1 MRREERQQHA
11 RENTRRAILDAALE
25 LFIAD
30 GYGQVSIRNIA
41 AKVDYS
47 PGAIYS
53 YFPSKDEIFFAL
65 AEEGFREI
73 GERQFAGSPSD
84 DPLGDV
90 RAVAW
95 RLYEFSKDQPQ
106 YFALVFLDRHV
117 PRVSKEYERFS
128 FISDMRSRAL
138 AQVERCIEDG
148 IFPATTDSEVA
159 LRLLFAPVIGIAALR
174 LSNRMQPDVDADA
187 LIRDAI
193 ETMLAGIRA
202 GAPTHARR
210 ASVLPAGAIRP
221 GESSNSAVSSGHQGD
236 PTMAKA
242 GAVARTVAMVALAV
256 GLTSACDTAKGESGA
271 KTATPAAI
279 SVSVAAATEQP
290 ITRFLKVTGTLAAE
304 EEAEV
309 AAEIQGRVIAT
320 PVERGTRVAQG
331 ADLIR
336 VSPAEAQAQ
345 AAEAEA
351 NAAQLERRLGL
362 GGTEERRQGVP
373 GDPEERRQGV
383 PGDAERRQ
391 GVSGDSAEFETD
403 RVPEVANAR
412 AQLTLA
418 TGEFDR
424 AKMLFDKQL
433 LSKSDFDQKSAQAE
447 VARRQFEIARNGAM
461 QQYQGLLAAR
471 ARVMLAKK
479 ALADT
484 IVKAPFAGV
493 VGQRLVSVGD
503 YVQRGTKVAS
513 VLRTNPLRV
522 QLTVPEQYSAGVAVG
537 RSVSFEVD
545 ASPGQKFTGQVRYV
559 SPALEANSRTLVVE
573 AVVPN
578 DSGALKPGAFATAL
592 IEQAN
597 RSPGVL
603 TPAAAVRTVAGTSRV
618 FVVAGDKAEERIVT
632 IGQPLGDLVEITSG
646 LKVGEKVA
654 TSNVT
659 QLADG
664 VQVAAK

>member
-11 RENTRRAILDAALE
+11 RETTRRAILDAALE

-30 GYGQVSIRNIA
+30 GYAQVSIRNIA
-41 AKVDYS
+41 AKVEYS

-65 AEEGFREI
+65 AEEGFRAI
-73 GERQFAGSPSD
+73 GERQFADSPSD
-84 DPLGDV
+84 DPLDDV

-106 YFALVFLDRHV
+106 YFSLVFLDRRV

-128 FISDMRSRAL
+128 FISDMRSRAR

-148 IFPATTDSEVA
+148 IFPATTDPEVA

-174 LSNRMQPDVDADA
+174 VSNRMQPDVDADA
-187 LIRDAI
+187 LVRDAI
-193 ETMLAGIRA
+193 ETTLAGIRA
-202 GAPTHARR
+202 GAPTQARR
-210 ASVLPAGAIRP
+210 VPVLRT
-221 GESSNSAVSSGHQGD
+221 ESETE
-236 PTMAKA
+236 P
-242 GAVARTVAMVALAV
+242 GAVARTVAVLALAI
-256 GLTSACDTAKGESGA
+256 GLTSAACGTKGESA
-271 KTATPAAI
+271 EKTAAPAAI
-279 SVSVAAATEQP
+279 RVSVASATEEP
-290 ITRFLKVTGTLAAE
+290 IIRFLKVTGTLAAE

-320 PVERGTRVAQG
+320 PVERGTRVAEG
-331 ADLIR
+331 AELIR

-345 AAEAEA
+345 EAEAEA

-362 GGTEERRQGVP
+362 GGSEESRQV
-373 GDPEERRQGV
+373 
-383 PGDAERRQ
+383 
-391 GVSGDSAEFETD
+391 VSGESAEFETD

-424 AKMLFDKQL
+424 AKMLFEKQL
-433 LSKSDFDQKSAQAE
+433 LSKADFDQKSAQAE
-447 VARRQFEIARNGAM
+447 VARRQFDIARNGAM

-471 ARVMLAKK
+471 ARVALAKK

-484 IVKAPFAGV
+484 VVKAPFTGV

-513 VLRTNPLRV
+513 VMRTNPLRV
-522 QLTVPEQYSAGVAVG
+522 QLTVPEQYSAEVAVG
-537 RSVSFEVD
+537 RPVSFEVD
-545 ASPGQKFTGQVRYV
+545 ASPGQKFVGHVRYV
-559 SPALEANSRTLVVE
+559 SPALEANSRTLAVE

-578 DSGALKPGAFATAL
+578 DSGTLKPGSFASAL

-603 TPAAAVRTVAGTSRV
+603 TPATAVRTVAGTSRV
-618 FVVAGDKAEERIVT
+618 FVLSGETVEERIVVV
-632 IGQPLGDLVEITSG
+632 GQQVGDLIEITSG
-646 LKVGEKVA
+646 LKAGDKVA

-664 VQVAAK
+664 VRVAAK

>member
-11 RENTRRAILDAALE
+11 RETTRRAILDAALE

-30 GYGQVSIRNIA
+30 GYAQVSIRNIA
-41 AKVDYS
+41 AKVEYS

-73 GERQFAGSPSD
+73 GERQFAGAPSD
-84 DPLGDV
+84 DPLDDV
-90 RAVAW
+90 RAVVW
-95 RLYEFSKDQPQ
+95 RLYEFSKDQPR

-117 PRVSKEYERFS
+117 PRISKEFERFS
-128 FISDMRSRAL
+128 FISAVRGRAL
-138 AQVERCIEDG
+138 AQVERCIADS
-148 IFPATTDSEVA
+148 IFPPATHPENA

-174 LSNRMQPDVDADA
+174 VSNRMQPDVDADA
-187 LIRDAI
+187 LVRDAI
-193 ETMLAGIRA
+193 ETTIAGIRA
-202 GAPTHARR
+202 GAPSLGRR
-210 ASVLPAGAIRP
+210 AHVAPAGNGTKVAAI
-221 GESSNSAVSSGHQGD
+221 
-236 PTMAKA
+236 AK
-242 GAVARTVAMVALAV
+242 TVAMLALVAGLA
-256 GLTSACDTAKGESGA
+256 SACGTAKGAPA
-271 KTATPAAI
+271 KSDTPAAMT
-279 SVSVAAATEQP
+279 VSIAAATEQP

-304 EEAEV
+304 EQAEV
-309 AAEIQGRVIAT
+309 AAEVQGRVIAT
-320 PVERGTRVAQG
+320 PVERGTRVAEG

-336 VSPAEAQAQ
+336 ISPAEAQAQ

-351 NAAQLERRLGL
+351 NAAQLEGRLGL
-362 GGTEERRQGVP
+362 RSAEGQGGSGGTEERRQGVP
-373 GDPEERRQGV
+373 GDSV
-383 PGDAERRQ
+383 
-391 GVSGDSAEFETD
+391 AEFEID

-418 TGEFDR
+418 QGDFDR
-424 AKMLFDKQL
+424 AKMLFERKL
-433 LSKSDFDQKSAQAE
+433 LSQADFDQKSAQAE
-447 VARRQFEIARNGAM
+447 VARRQFDIARNGAN
-461 QQYQGLLAAR
+461 QQYQALLAAR
-471 ARVMLAKK
+471 ARVALARK

-484 IVKAPFAGV
+484 VVRSPFAGV
-493 VGQRLVSVGD
+493 VGERLVSVGD
-503 YVQRGTKVAS
+503 YVTRGTKVAS

-559 SPALEANSRTLVVE
+559 SPALEANSRTLIVE

-578 DSGALKPGAFATAL
+578 DAGALKPGAFATAL

-597 RSPGVL
+597 QSPGVL

-632 IGQPLGDLVEITSG
+632 IGQPVGDLIEITSG
-646 LKVGEKVA
+646 LKAGENVA
-654 TSNVT
+654 TSGVA

-664 VQVAAK
+664 VRVAAR

>member
-193 ETMLAGIRA
+193 ETTLVGIRA

-210 ASVLPAGAIRP
+210 VPI
-221 GESSNSAVSSGHQGD
+221 
-236 PTMAKA
+236 
-242 GAVARTVAMVALAV
+242 AVARTVAIVALAV
-256 GLTSACDTAKGESGA
+256 GLTSACDTAKGESAA
-271 KTATPAAI
+271 KTAAPAAI

-320 PVERGTRVAQG
+320 PVERVR
-331 ADLIR
+331 
-336 VSPAEAQAQ
+336 
-345 AAEAEA
+345 
-351 NAAQLERRLGL
+351 
-362 GGTEERRQGVP
+362 
-373 GDPEERRQGV
+373 
-383 PGDAERRQ
+383 
-391 GVSGDSAEFETD
+391 
-403 RVPEVANAR
+403 
-412 AQLTLA
+412 
-418 TGEFDR
+418 
-424 AKMLFDKQL
+424 
-433 LSKSDFDQKSAQAE
+433 
-447 VARRQFEIARNGAM
+447 
-461 QQYQGLLAAR
+461 
-471 ARVMLAKK
+471 
-479 ALADT
+479 
-484 IVKAPFAGV
+484 
-493 VGQRLVSVGD
+493 
-503 YVQRGTKVAS
+503 
-513 VLRTNPLRV
+513 
-522 QLTVPEQYSAGVAVG
+522 
-537 RSVSFEVD
+537 
-545 ASPGQKFTGQVRYV
+545 ASPRA
-559 SPALEANSRTLVVE
+559 P
-573 AVVPN
+573 
-578 DSGALKPGAFATAL
+578 
-592 IEQAN
+592 I
-597 RSPGVL
+597 
-603 TPAAAVRTVAGTSRV
+603 
-618 FVVAGDKAEERIVT
+618 
-632 IGQPLGDLVEITSG
+632 
-646 LKVGEKVA
+646 
-654 TSNVT
+654 
-659 QLADG
+659 
-664 VQVAAK
+664 

>member
-11 RENTRRAILDAALE
+11 REATRRAILDAALE

-30 GYGQVSIRNIA
+30 GYTQVSIRNIA
-41 AKVDYS
+41 AKVEYS

-73 GERQFAGSPSD
+73 GERQFAGTPSD
-84 DPLGDV
+84 DPLEDV
-90 RAVAW
+90 RTVAW
-95 RLYEFSKDQPQ
+95 RLYEFSKDQPR

-128 FISDMRSRAL
+128 FISAMRGRAL
-138 AQVERCIEDG
+138 AQVERCIADR
-148 IFPATTDSEVA
+148 IFPAATSPETA

-174 LSNRMQPDVDADA
+174 LSNRMQPEVDADA
-187 LIRDAI
+187 LVRDAI
-193 ETMLAGIRA
+193 ETTIAGIRA

-210 ASVLPAGAIRP
+210 ATAAIAG
-221 GESSNSAVSSGHQGD
+221 
-236 PTMAKA
+236 
-242 GAVARTVAMVALAV
+242 TVASLVLLA
-256 GLTSACDTAKGESGA
+256 GLASGCGTAQGEA
-271 KTATPAAI
+271 DANNNEPAAL
-279 SVSVAAATEQP
+279 SVSVAVATEQP
-290 ITRFLKVTGTLAAE
+290 ITRFLRVTGTLAAQ

-320 PVERGTRVAQG
+320 PVERGTRVAEG

-336 VSPAEAQAQ
+336 IAPAEAQAQ

-351 NAAQLERRLGL
+351 NAAQLEGRLGL
-362 GGTEERRQGVP
+362 SGG
-373 GDPEERRQGV
+373 
-383 PGDAERRQ
+383 
-391 GVSGDSAEFETD
+391 AEFESD

-418 TGEFDR
+418 QGDFDR
-424 AKMLFDKQL
+424 AKMLFEKKL
-433 LSKSDFDQKSAQAE
+433 LSQADFDQRSAQAE

-461 QQYQGLLAAR
+461 QQYQALLAAR
-471 ARVMLAKK
+471 ARVVLARK

-484 IVKAPFAGV
+484 VVRAPFAGV
-493 VGQRLVSVGD
+493 VGERLVSNGD
-503 YVQRGTKVAS
+503 YVTRGTKVAS

-522 QLTVPEQYSAGVAVG
+522 QLTVPEQYSAEVAVG

-545 ASPGQKFTGQVRYV
+545 ASPGQKFSGQVRYV

-578 DSGALKPGAFATAL
+578 DTGALKPGFFATAL
-592 IEQAN
+592 IEQAS
-597 RSPGVL
+597 RSPGIL
-603 TPAAAVRTVAGTSRV
+603 TAATAVRTVAGTSRV
-618 FVVAGDKAEERIVT
+618 FVVSGDKAEERIVT
-632 IGQPLGDLVEITSG
+632 IGQPVGDLIEITSG
-646 LKVGEKVA
+646 LKAGETVA
-654 TSNVT
+654 TSNVST
-659 QLADG
+659 LADG
-664 VQVAAK
+664 IRVSVGPVLSDRPK

>member
-193 ETMLAGIRA
+193 ETTLVGIRA

-210 ASVLPAGAIRP
+210 VPI
-221 GESSNSAVSSGHQGD
+221 
-236 PTMAKA
+236 
-242 GAVARTVAMVALAV
+242 AVARTVAIVALAV
-256 GLTSACDTAKGESGA
+256 GLTSACDTAKGESAA
-271 KTATPAAI
+271 KTAAPAAI

-362 GGTEERRQGVP
+362 GGTEVRQGVS

-383 PGDAERRQ
+383 PGD
-391 GVSGDSAEFETD
+391 DSAEFETD

-522 QLTVPEQYSAGVAVG
+522 QLTVPEQYSAGVAPG

-632 IGQPLGDLVEITSG
+632 IGQPLGDLVEITNG
-646 LKVGEKVA
+646 LKAGEKVA

>member
-11 RENTRRAILDAALE
+11 RAITRRAILDAAIE
-25 LFIAD
+25 LFTAD
-30 GYGQVSIRNIA
+30 GYAQVSNRNIA
-41 AKVDYS
+41 AKVEYS

-65 AEEGFREI
+65 AEERFREI
-73 GERQFAGSPSD
+73 GARQFAGTPSD
-84 DPLGDV
+84 DPLDDV

-106 YFALVFLDRHV
+106 YFVLVFLDSRV

-128 FISDMRSRAL
+128 FISEMRGRAL
-138 AQVERCIEDG
+138 AQVRRCVEDG
-148 IFPATTDSEVA
+148 IFPATTDPEVA

-174 LSNRMQPDVDADA
+174 VSNRMQPEVDADA
-187 LIRDAI
+187 LVRDAI
-193 ETMLAGIRA
+193 ETTIAGIRA
-202 GAPTHARR
+202 GALTHTRR
-210 ASVLPAGAIRP
+210 APRAVAKTVAVLALVAGLASACGTAT
-221 GESSNSAVSSGHQGD
+221 GESA
-236 PTMAKA
+236 
-242 GAVARTVAMVALAV
+242 
-256 GLTSACDTAKGESGA
+256 A
-271 KTATPAAI
+271 KTDQPAAL

-290 ITRFLKVTGTLAAE
+290 ITRFLKVTGTLAAQ
-304 EEAEV
+304 EEADV

-320 PVERGTRVAQG
+320 PVERGTRVAEG

-345 AAEAEA
+345 ATEAEA

-362 GGTEERRQGVP
+362 GGIQEPRE
-373 GDPEERRQGV
+373 
-383 PGDAERRQ
+383 
-391 GVSGDSAEFETD
+391 GVSGDSAEFESD

-418 TGEFDR
+418 TGDFDR

-433 LSKSDFDQKSAQAE
+433 LSKADFDQKSAQAE
-447 VARRQFEIARNGAM
+447 VARRQLEIARNGAM

-545 ASPGQKFTGQVRYV
+545 ASPGQKFTGQMRYV

-597 RSPGVL
+597 RSSGVL

-618 FVVAGDKAEERIVT
+618 FVVSGDKAEERIVT
-632 IGQPLGDLVEITSG
+632 IGQQVGDLIEITSG
-646 LKVGEKVA
+646 LKAGEKVA

-664 VQVAAK
+664 VRVAAK

>member
-11 RENTRRAILDAALE
+11 RETTRRAILDAALE

-30 GYGQVSIRNIA
+30 GYAQVSIRNIA
-41 AKVDYS
+41 AKVEYS

-53 YFPSKDEIFFAL
+53 YFPSKDEIFFSL

-73 GERQFAGSPSD
+73 GERQFAGTPSG
-84 DPLGDV
+84 DPLDDV

-95 RLYEFSKDQPQ
+95 RLYEFSKDQPR

-128 FISDMRSRAL
+128 FISAMRGRAL
-138 AQVERCIEDG
+138 AQVERCIADG
-148 IFPATTDSEVA
+148 IFPSGTQSENA
-159 LRLLFAPVIGIAALR
+159 LRLLFAPVIGIAALQ
-174 LSNRMQPDVDADA
+174 LSNRLQPEVDADA
-187 LIRDAI
+187 LVRDAI
-193 ETMLAGIRA
+193 ETTIAGIRA
-202 GAPTHARR
+202 GALTQARR
-210 ASVLPAGAIRP
+210 AHHVPANAGVKAGAI
-221 GESSNSAVSSGHQGD
+221 
-236 PTMAKA
+236 AK
-242 GAVARTVAMVALAV
+242 TVAMLALVAGLA
-256 GLTSACDTAKGESGA
+256 SACGTAKGEPA
-271 KTATPAAI
+271 KSDTPAAMT
-279 SVSVAAATEQP
+279 VSVAAATEQA

-304 EEAEV
+304 EQAEV
-309 AAEIQGRVIAT
+309 AAEVQGRVIAT
-320 PVERGTRVAQG
+320 PVERGTRVAEG

-345 AAEAEA
+345 ATEAEA
-351 NAAQLERRLGL
+351 NAAQLEGRLGL
-362 GGTEERRQGVP
+362 RSAGGP
-373 GDPEERRQGV
+373 G
-383 PGDAERRQ
+383 A
-391 GVSGDSAEFETD
+391 SGESAEFDID

-418 TGEFDR
+418 QGDFDR
-424 AKMLFDKQL
+424 AKMLHEKKL
-433 LSKSDFDQKSAQAE
+433 LSQADFDQKSAQAE
-447 VARRQFEIARNGAM
+447 VARRQFEIARNGAN
-461 QQYQGLLAAR
+461 QQYQALLAAR
-471 ARVMLAKK
+471 ARVALARK

-484 IVKAPFAGV
+484 IVRSPFAGV
-493 VGQRLVSVGD
+493 VGERLVSVGD
-503 YVQRGTKVAS
+503 YVTRGTKVAS

-522 QLTVPEQYSAGVAVG
+522 QLTVPEQYSAEVAVG

-573 AVVPN
+573 AVVAN
-578 DSGALKPGAFATAL
+578 DAGALKPGSFATAL

-618 FVVAGDKAEERIVT
+618 FVVAGEKAEERIVT
-632 IGQPLGDLVEITSG
+632 IGQPVGDLIEITSG
-646 LKVGEKVA
+646 LKAGENVA
-654 TSNVT
+654 TSGVA

-664 VQVAAK
+664 VRVAAK

>member
-193 ETMLAGIRA
+193 ETTLVGIRA

-210 ASVLPAGAIRP
+210 VP
-221 GESSNSAVSSGHQGD
+221 V
-236 PTMAKA
+236 
-242 GAVARTVAMVALAV
+242 AVARTVAIVALAV
-256 GLTSACDTAKGESGA
+256 GLTSACDTAKGESAA
-271 KTATPAAI
+271 KTAAPAAI

-362 GGTEERRQGVP
+362 GGTEVRQGVS

-383 PGDAERRQ
+383 PGD
-391 GVSGDSAEFETD
+391 DSAEFETD

-447 VARRQFEIARNGAM
+447 VARRQFDIARNGAM

-522 QLTVPEQYSAGVAVG
+522 QLTVPEQYSAGVAPG

-603 TPAAAVRTVAGTSRV
+603 TPVAAVRTVAGTSRV
-618 FVVAGDKAEERIVT
+618 FVVSGDRVEERIVT
-632 IGQPLGDLVEITSG
+632 IGQPVGDLIEITTG
-646 LKVGEKVA
+646 LKAGEKVA

-664 VQVAAK
+664 VRVAAK

>member
-11 RENTRRAILDAALE
+11 RETTRRAILDAALE

-30 GYGQVSIRNIA
+30 GYAQVSIRNIA
-41 AKVDYS
+41 AKVEYS

-65 AEEGFREI
+65 AEEGFRAI

-84 DPLGDV
+84 DPLDDV

-95 RLYEFSKDQPQ
+95 RLYEFSKDHPQ
-106 YFALVFLDRHV
+106 YFALVFLDRRV

-128 FISDMRSRAL
+128 FISEMRSRAL
-138 AQVERCIEDG
+138 AQVERCVECG
-148 IFPATTDSEVA
+148 IFPPTTDPEVA

-174 LSNRMQPDVDADA
+174 VSNRMQPDVDADA
-187 LIRDAI
+187 LVRDAI
-193 ETMLAGIRA
+193 ETTLSGIRA
-202 GAPTHARR
+202 GAPTHTRR
-210 ASVLPAGAIRP
+210 AQVLRSEAGMKTGTI
-221 GESSNSAVSSGHQGD
+221 
-236 PTMAKA
+236 
-242 GAVARTVAMVALAV
+242 ARTVAVLALAV
-256 GLTSACDTAKGESGA
+256 GLTSAACGSAKGESSA
-271 KTATPAAI
+271 KTAAPAATT
-279 SVSVAAATEQP
+279 VSVAAATEQP

-309 AAEIQGRVIAT
+309 AAEIQGRVIGT
-320 PVERGTRVAQG
+320 PVERGTRVTEG

-336 VSPAEAQAQ
+336 ISPAEAQAQ

-362 GGTEERRQGVP
+362 GGTDERRQG
-373 GDPEERRQGV
+373 G
-383 PGDAERRQ
+383 
-391 GVSGDSAEFETD
+391 SGEADSTEFETD

-424 AKMLFDKQL
+424 AKMLFEKQL

-447 VARRQFEIARNGAM
+447 VARRQFDIARNGAM
-461 QQYQGLLAAR
+461 QQYQALLAAR
-471 ARVMLAKK
+471 ARVVLAKK

-484 IVKAPFAGV
+484 VVKAPFAGV

-522 QLTVPEQYSAGVAVG
+522 QLTVPEQYSAEVAVG

-545 ASPGQKFTGQVRYV
+545 AAPGQTFTGQVRYV
-559 SPALEANSRTLVVE
+559 SPALEANSRTLIVE

-578 DSGALKPGAFATAL
+578 DSGALRPGAFATAS

-597 RSPGVL
+597 QSPAIL
-603 TPAAAVRTVAGTSRV
+603 TPATAVRTVAGTARV
-618 FVVAGDKAEERIVT
+618 FVVTGDTVEERIVT
-632 IGQPLGDLVEITSG
+632 VGQQVGDLIEITSG
-646 LKVGEKVA
+646 LKAGEKVA

-664 VQVAAK
+664 VRVAAR

>member
-11 RENTRRAILDAALE
+11 RESTRRAILDAALE

-128 FISDMRSRAL
+128 FISGMRSRAL
-138 AQVERCIEDG
+138 AQVQRCIEDG

-193 ETMLAGIRA
+193 ETTLVGIRA
-202 GAPTHARR
+202 GAPRHARCVP
-210 ASVLPAGAIRP
+210 VLPAGTIRS

-236 PTMAKA
+236 PTMVKA
-242 GAVARTVAMVALAV
+242 GAVARTVAIVALAV
-256 GLTSACDTAKGESGA
+256 GLTSACDTAKGESAA
-271 KTATPAAI
+271 KTAAPAAI
-279 SVSVAAATEQP
+279 SVSVAAATEQS

-362 GGTEERRQGVP
+362 GGTDVRQGVS

-383 PGDAERRQ
+383 PGDN
-391 GVSGDSAEFETD
+391 AEFETD

-578 DSGALKPGAFATAL
+578 DSGVLKPGAFATAL

-597 RSPGVL
+597 RSSGVL

-632 IGQPLGDLVEITSG
+632 IGQPLGDLVEITNG

>member
-11 RENTRRAILDAALE
+11 RETTRRAILDAALE

-30 GYGQVSIRNIA
+30 GYAQVSIRNIA
-41 AKVDYS
+41 AKVEYS

-53 YFPSKDEIFFAL
+53 YFPSKDEIFFSL

-73 GERQFAGSPSD
+73 GERQFAGMPSG
-84 DPLGDV
+84 DPLDDV

-95 RLYEFSKDQPQ
+95 RLYEFSKDQPR

-128 FISDMRSRAL
+128 FISAMRGRAL
-138 AQVERCIEDG
+138 AQVERCIADG
-148 IFPATTDSEVA
+148 IFPSGTQSENA
-159 LRLLFAPVIGIAALR
+159 LRLLFAPVIGIAALQ
-174 LSNRMQPDVDADA
+174 LSNRLQPEVDADA
-187 LIRDAI
+187 LMRDAI
-193 ETMLAGIRA
+193 ETTIAGIRA
-202 GAPTHARR
+202 GALTQARR
-210 ASVLPAGAIRP
+210 AHVVPANAGVKAGAI
-221 GESSNSAVSSGHQGD
+221 
-236 PTMAKA
+236 AK
-242 GAVARTVAMVALAV
+242 TVAMLALVAGLA
-256 GLTSACDTAKGESGA
+256 SACGTAKGEPA
-271 KTATPAAI
+271 KSDTPAAMT
-279 SVSVAAATEQP
+279 VSVAAATEQP

-304 EEAEV
+304 EQAEV
-309 AAEIQGRVIAT
+309 AAEVQGRVIAT
-320 PVERGTRVAQG
+320 PVERGTRVAVG

-345 AAEAEA
+345 ATEAEA
-351 NAAQLERRLGL
+351 NAAQLEGRLGL
-362 GGTEERRQGVP
+362 RSAEGP
-373 GDPEERRQGV
+373 G
-383 PGDAERRQ
+383 A
-391 GVSGDSAEFETD
+391 SGESAEFDID

-418 TGEFDR
+418 QGDFDR
-424 AKMLFDKQL
+424 AKMLHEKKL
-433 LSKSDFDQKSAQAE
+433 LSQADFDQKSAQAE
-447 VARRQFEIARNGAM
+447 VARRQFEIARNGAN
-461 QQYQGLLAAR
+461 QQYQALLAAR
-471 ARVMLAKK
+471 ARVALARK

-484 IVKAPFAGV
+484 VVRSPFAGV
-493 VGQRLVSVGD
+493 VGERLVSVGD
-503 YVQRGTKVAS
+503 YVTRGTKVAS

-522 QLTVPEQYSAGVAVG
+522 QLTVPEQYSAEVAVG

-578 DSGALKPGAFATAL
+578 DAGALKPGSFATAL

-618 FVVAGDKAEERIVT
+618 FVVAGEKAEERIVT
-632 IGQPLGDLVEITSG
+632 IGQPVGDLIEITSG
-646 LKVGEKVA
+646 LKAGENVA
-654 TSNVT
+654 TSGVA

-664 VQVAAK
+664 VRVAAK

>member
-41 AKVDYS
+41 AKVEYS

-106 YFALVFLDRHV
+106 YFSLVFLDRHV

-128 FISDMRSRAL
+128 FISDMKSRAL

-664 VQVAAK
+664 VRVAAK

>member
-11 RENTRRAILDAALE
+11 RQTTRRAILDAALE

-30 GYGQVSIRNIA
+30 GYAQVSIRNIA
-41 AKVDYS
+41 AKVEYS

-65 AEEGFREI
+65 AEEGFRQI

-84 DPLGDV
+84 DPLDDV

-106 YFALVFLDRHV
+106 YFALVFLDRRV

-138 AQVERCIEDG
+138 AQVQRCIHDG
-148 IFPATTDSEVA
+148 IFPATTDPEVA

-174 LSNRMQPDVDADA
+174 VSNRMQPDVDPDA
-187 LIRDAI
+187 LVRDAI
-193 ETMLAGIRA
+193 ETTLAGIRA

-210 ASVLPAGAIRP
+210 VRASCT
-221 GESSNSAVSSGHQGD
+221 ESETKTG
-236 PTMAKA
+236 T
-242 GAVARTVAMVALAV
+242 VARTVALLALAV
-256 GLTSACDTAKGESGA
+256 GLTSAACGTAKGESAA
-271 KTATPAAI
+271 KTAAPAAM

-320 PVERGTRVAQG
+320 PVERGTRVAAG
-331 ADLIR
+331 AELIR

-362 GGTEERRQGVP
+362 SGTEERDSGVP
-373 GDPEERRQGV
+373 GSTEERRSGV
-383 PGDAERRQ
+383 P
-391 GVSGDSAEFETD
+391 GDSAEFEID

-418 TGEFDR
+418 TGDFDR

-433 LSKSDFDQKSAQAE
+433 LSKADFDQKSAQAE

-461 QQYQGLLAAR
+461 QQYQALLAAR
-471 ARVMLAKK
+471 ARVALARK

-484 IVKAPFAGV
+484 VVKAPFAGV

-522 QLTVPEQYSAGVAVG
+522 QLTVPEQYSTGIAVG

-618 FVVAGDKAEERIVT
+618 FVVAGGKAEERIVT

-646 LKVGEKVA
+646 LKAGERVA

-664 VQVAAK
+664 VPVAAK

>member
-11 RENTRRAILDAALE
+11 RQTTRRAILDAALE

-30 GYGQVSIRNIA
+30 GYAQVSIRNIA
-41 AKVDYS
+41 AKVEYS

-73 GERQFAGSPSD
+73 GERQFAGTPSD
-84 DPLGDV
+84 DPLDDV
-90 RAVAW
+90 RAVVS
-95 RLYEFSKDQPQ
+95 RLYEFSKDQPR

-128 FISDMRSRAL
+128 FISAMRGRAL
-138 AQVERCIEDG
+138 AQVERCIADG
-148 IFPATTDSEVA
+148 IFPPATDPENA

-174 LSNRMQPDVDADA
+174 LSNRLQPEVDADA
-187 LIRDAI
+187 LVRDAI
-193 ETMLAGIRA
+193 ETTIVGIRA

-210 ASVLPAGAIRP
+210 AHLVPSGAGAKAAAI
-221 GESSNSAVSSGHQGD
+221 
-236 PTMAKA
+236 AK
-242 GAVARTVAMVALAV
+242 TVAVLALVA
-256 GLTSACDTAKGESGA
+256 GLVSACGTAKGEPA
-271 KTATPAAI
+271 KSDAPAAM

-304 EEAEV
+304 EQAEV
-309 AAEIQGRVIAT
+309 AAEVQGRVIAT
-320 PVERGTRVAQG
+320 PVERGTRVTEG

-351 NAAQLERRLGL
+351 NAAQLEGRLGL
-362 GGTEERRQGVP
+362 RRAEGPGDLGPEERRQGVS
-373 GDPEERRQGV
+373 GGPEERRQGV
-383 PGDAERRQ
+383 PA
-391 GVSGDSAEFETD
+391 DSVAEFEID

-418 TGEFDR
+418 QGDFDR
-424 AKMLFDKQL
+424 AKMLHEKKL
-433 LSKSDFDQKSAQAE
+433 LSQADFDQKSAQAE
-447 VARRQFEIARNGAM
+447 VARRQFEIARNGAN
-461 QQYQGLLAAR
+461 QQYQALLAAR
-471 ARVMLAKK
+471 ARVALARK

-484 IVKAPFAGV
+484 VIRSPFAGV
-493 VGQRLVSVGD
+493 VGERLVSIGD
-503 YVQRGTKVAS
+503 YVTRGTKVAS

-578 DSGALKPGAFATAL
+578 DAGALKPGAFATAL

-597 RSPGVL
+597 QSPGVL

-632 IGQPLGDLVEITSG
+632 IGQPVGDLVEITSG
-646 LKVGEKVA
+646 LKAGENVA
-654 TSNVT
+654 TSGVA

-664 VQVAAK
+664 VRVVAK

>member
-30 GYGQVSIRNIA
+30 GYAQVSIRNIA
-41 AKVDYS
+41 AKVEYS

-84 DPLGDV
+84 DPLDDV
-90 RAVAW
+90 RVVAW

-106 YFALVFLDRHV
+106 YFSLVFLDRHV

-138 AQVERCIEDG
+138 AQVQRCIEDG

-187 LIRDAI
+187 LTRDAI
-193 ETMLAGIRA
+193 ETTLAGIRA

-210 ASVLPAGAIRP
+210 ASVVPAGTIRP
-221 GESSNSAVSSGHQGD
+221 GD
-236 PTMAKA
+236 PTVAKA
-242 GAVARTVAMVALAV
+242 GAVARTVAIVALAV
-256 GLTSACDTAKGESGA
+256 GLTSACGTAKGESAA
-271 KTATPAAI
+271 KSEAPAAM

-309 AAEIQGRVIAT
+309 AAEVQGRVIAT
-320 PVERGTRVAQG
+320 PVERGTRVAAG

-336 VSPAEAQAQ
+336 ISPAEAQAQ

-362 GGTEERRQGVP
+362 GGEAG
-373 GDPEERRQGV
+373 
-383 PGDAERRQ
+383 RQ
-391 GVSGDSAEFETD
+391 GVSGDGDSAEFEID

-418 TGEFDR
+418 TGDFDR
-424 AKMLFDKQL
+424 AKMLFEKQL
-433 LSKSDFDQKSAQAE
+433 LSKADFDSRNAQAE
-447 VARRQFEIARNGAM
+447 VARRQYEIARNGAQ
-461 QQYQGLLAAR
+461 QQYQALLGAR
-471 ARVMLAKK
+471 ARVTLARK

-484 IVKAPFAGV
+484 VVKAPFAGV
-493 VGQRLVSVGD
+493 VGERLVSVGD
-503 YVQRGTKVAS
+503 YVMRGTKVAS

-522 QLTVPEQYSAGVAVG
+522 QLTVPEQYSTGIAVG

-618 FVVAGDKAEERIVT
+618 FVVAGGKAEERIVT

-646 LKVGEKVA
+646 LKAGEQVA

-664 VQVAAK
+664 VPVAAK

>member
-11 RENTRRAILDAALE
+11 RETTRRAILDAALE

-30 GYGQVSIRNIA
+30 GYAQVSIRNIA
-41 AKVDYS
+41 AKVEYS

-65 AEEGFREI
+65 AEEGFRAI
-73 GERQFAGSPSD
+73 GERQFADSPSD
-84 DPLGDV
+84 DPLDDV

-106 YFALVFLDRHV
+106 YFSLVFLDRRV

-128 FISDMRSRAL
+128 FISDMRTRAR

-148 IFPATTDSEVA
+148 IFPATTDAEVA

-174 LSNRMQPDVDADA
+174 VSNRMQPDVDADA
-187 LIRDAI
+187 LVRDAI
-193 ETMLAGIRA
+193 ETTLAGIRA
-202 GAPTHARR
+202 GAPTQARR
-210 ASVLPAGAIRP
+210 VAVLRT
-221 GESSNSAVSSGHQGD
+221 ESETG
-236 PTMAKA
+236 P
-242 GAVARTVAMVALAV
+242 GAVARTVAVLALAI
-256 GLTSACDTAKGESGA
+256 GLTSAACGTKGESA
-271 KTATPAAI
+271 EKTAAPAAI
-279 SVSVAAATEQP
+279 RVSVASATEQP
-290 ITRFLKVTGTLAAE
+290 IIRFLKVTGTLAAE

-320 PVERGTRVAQG
+320 PVERGTRVAEG
-331 ADLIR
+331 AELIR

-362 GGTEERRQGVP
+362 GGDEES
-373 GDPEERRQGV
+373 
-383 PGDAERRQ
+383 RQ
-391 GVSGDSAEFETD
+391 GVSGENAEFESD

-424 AKMLFDKQL
+424 AKMLFEKQL
-433 LSKSDFDQKSAQAE
+433 LSKADFDQKSAQAE
-447 VARRQFEIARNGAM
+447 VARRQFDIARNGAM

-471 ARVMLAKK
+471 ARVALAKK

-484 IVKAPFAGV
+484 VVKAPFTGV

-513 VLRTNPLRV
+513 VMRTNPLRV
-522 QLTVPEQYSAGVAVG
+522 QLTVPEQYSAEVAVG
-537 RSVSFEVD
+537 RPVSFEVD
-545 ASPGQKFTGQVRYV
+545 ASPGQKFVGQVRYV
-559 SPALEANSRTLVVE
+559 SPALEANSRTLAVE

-578 DSGALKPGAFATAL
+578 DSGTLKPGSFASAL

-603 TPAAAVRTVAGTSRV
+603 TPATAVRTVAGTSRV
-618 FVVAGDKAEERIVT
+618 FVLSGDTVEERIVVV
-632 IGQPLGDLVEITSG
+632 GQQVGDLIEITSG
-646 LKVGEKVA
+646 LKAGEKVA

-664 VQVAAK
+664 VRVAAK

>member
-1 MRREERQQHA
+1 MRRVERQQHA
-11 RENTRRAILDAALE
+11 RETTRRAILDAALE

-30 GYGQVSIRNIA
+30 GYTQVSIRNIA
-41 AKVDYS
+41 AKVEYS

-73 GERQFAGSPSD
+73 GERQFAGTPSD
-84 DPLGDV
+84 HPLDDV
-90 RAVAW
+90 RTVVW
-95 RLYEFSKDQPQ
+95 RLYEFSKDQPR

-117 PRVSKEYERFS
+117 PRVSREYERFS
-128 FISDMRSRAL
+128 FISAMRGRAL
-138 AQVERCIEDG
+138 AHVERCIADG
-148 IFPATTDSEVA
+148 IFPAATDSETA

-187 LIRDAI
+187 LVRDAI
-193 ETMLAGIRA
+193 ETTIAGIRA
-202 GAPTHARR
+202 GAPTHTRR
-210 ASVLPAGAIRP
+210 SPASPAVAG
-221 GESSNSAVSSGHQGD
+221 
-236 PTMAKA
+236 TKA
-242 GAVARTVAMVALAV
+242 GIAQTVAVLALV
-256 GLTSACDTAKGESGA
+256 TGLASACGTAKGEAGA
-271 KTATPAAI
+271 KSDEPAAV
-279 SVSVAAATEQP
+279 SVSVAVATEQP
-290 ITRFLKVTGTLAAE
+290 ITRFLKVTGTLAAQ

-320 PVERGTRVAQG
+320 PVERGTRVAEG

-336 VSPAEAQAQ
+336 ISAAEAQAQ

-351 NAAQLERRLGL
+351 NAAQLEGRLGL
-362 GGTEERRQGVP
+362 SGGTEV
-373 GDPEERRQGV
+373 DI
-383 PGDAERRQ
+383 
-391 GVSGDSAEFETD
+391 D

-418 TGEFDR
+418 QGDFDR
-424 AKMLFDKQL
+424 AKMLFEKKL
-433 LSKSDFDQKSAQAE
+433 LSQADFDQRSAQAE
-447 VARRQFEIARNGAM
+447 VARRQYEIARNGAM
-461 QQYQGLLAAR
+461 QQYQALLAAR
-471 ARVMLAKK
+471 ARVVLAKK

-484 IVKAPFAGV
+484 VVRAPFAGV
-493 VGQRLVSVGD
+493 VGERLVSVGD
-503 YVQRGTKVAS
+503 YVSRGTKVAS

-559 SPALEANSRTLVVE
+559 SPALEATSRTLAVE

-578 DSGALKPGAFATAL
+578 DAGALKPGSFATAL

-597 RSPGVL
+597 RSPGIL
-603 TPAAAVRTVAGTSRV
+603 TPTAAVRTVAGTSRV
-618 FVVAGDKAEERIVT
+618 FVVTGDKAEERIIT
-632 IGQPLGDLVEITSG
+632 IGQPVGDLIEITSG
-646 LKVGEKVA
+646 LKAGEQVA

-664 VQVAAK
+664 VRVSAK

>member
-11 RENTRRAILDAALE
+11 RETTRRAILDAALE

-30 GYGQVSIRNIA
+30 GYAQVSIRNIA
-41 AKVDYS
+41 AKVEYS

-65 AEEGFREI
+65 AEEGFRAI

-84 DPLGDV
+84 DPLDDV

-95 RLYEFSKDQPQ
+95 RLYEFSKDHPQ
-106 YFALVFLDRHV
+106 YFALVFLDRRV

-128 FISDMRSRAL
+128 FISEMRSRAL
-138 AQVERCIEDG
+138 AQVERCVECG
-148 IFPATTDSEVA
+148 IFPPTTDPEVA

-174 LSNRMQPDVDADA
+174 VSNRMQPDVDADA
-187 LIRDAI
+187 LVRDAI
-193 ETMLAGIRA
+193 ETTLSGIRA
-202 GAPTHARR
+202 GAPTHTRR
-210 ASVLPAGAIRP
+210 AQVMRSEAGMKP
-221 GESSNSAVSSGHQGD
+221 G
-236 PTMAKA
+236 TI
-242 GAVARTVAMVALAV
+242 ARTVAVLALAV
-256 GLTSACDTAKGESGA
+256 GLTSVACGSAKGQSSA
-271 KTATPAAI
+271 QTAAPAATT
-279 SVSVAAATEQP
+279 VSVAAATEQP

-309 AAEIQGRVIAT
+309 AAEIQGRVIGT
-320 PVERGTRVAQG
+320 PVERGTRVTEG
-331 ADLIR
+331 AELIR
-336 VSPAEAQAQ
+336 ISPAEAQAQ

-362 GGTEERRQGVP
+362 GGTDERRQG
-373 GDPEERRQGV
+373 G
-383 PGDAERRQ
+383 
-391 GVSGDSAEFETD
+391 SGEADSTEFETD

-424 AKMLFDKQL
+424 AKMLFEKQL
-433 LSKSDFDQKSAQAE
+433 LSKADFDQKSAQAE
-447 VARRQFEIARNGAM
+447 VAKRQFDIARNGAM
-461 QQYQGLLAAR
+461 QQYQALLAAR
-471 ARVMLAKK
+471 ARVVLAKK

-484 IVKAPFAGV
+484 VVKAPFAGV

-522 QLTVPEQYSAGVAVG
+522 QLTVPEQYSTEVAVG

-545 ASPGQKFTGQVRYV
+545 AAPGQKFTGQVRYV

-578 DSGALKPGAFATAL
+578 DSGALKPGSFATAS

-597 RSPGVL
+597 QSPAIL
-603 TPAAAVRTVAGTSRV
+603 TPATAVRTVAGTSRV
-618 FVVAGDKAEERIVT
+618 FVVTGDTVEERIVT
-632 IGQPLGDLVEITSG
+632 VGQPVGDLTEITSG
-646 LKVGEKVA
+646 LKAGEKVA

-664 VQVAAK
+664 VRVAAK